1 MLKSKYIGYYIV
13 LSFLM
18 IGGFLI
24 SVHAQDEHTVLL
36 YTFETNKGD
45 TVKDHSGNGNDGK
58 LMGTNWGAGK
68 FRTGRELAGNEK
80 RDFVEV
86 PDSESLDLVD
96 GLTIEMWVYLNAPST
111 AGGTGV
117 TKESTYKFGPRHDTK
132 VLHRME
138 TTEKVWVA
146 GIVISNTRLS
156 LNKWTHI
163 AGTYDAKSGDGIIYI
178 DGKEDNSGNIGG
190 DIIPN
195 NDVLW
200 IGRGSNPFLNG
211 MIDEVRVSNIA
222 RTQKEIND
230 IMNLGIEGVLAVTP
244 KDKLS
249 STWGRIKTR
258 FIE

>member
-18 IGGFLI
+18 IGGFI
-24 SVHAQDEHTVLL
+24 NSIHAQDEHTVLL
-36 YTFETNKGD
+36 YTFDSGKGD

-58 LMGTNWGAGK
+58 LMGTNWGEGK
-68 FRTGRELAGNEK
+68 FRSGLELAGNEK
-80 RDFVEV
+80 RDFIEV
-86 PDSESLDLVD
+86 ADSESLDLVE
-96 GLTIEMWVYLNAPST
+96 GLTIEMWVYLNAHST

-117 TKESTYKFGPRHDTK
+117 TKESTFKFGPRNDSK
-132 VLHRME
+132 VLHRMV
-138 TTEKVWVA
+138 TTEKAWGAAV
-146 GIVISNTRLS
+146 VISNAGLTLK
-156 LNKWTHI
+156 KWTHI
-163 AGTYDAKSGDGIIYI
+163 AGTYDAKSGDAIIYI
-178 DGKEDNSGNIGG
+178 DGKEDNIGNIGG

-200 IGRGSNPFLNG
+200 IGRGAGPFLDG
-211 MIDEVRVSNIA
+211 KIDEVRVSNIA
-222 RTQKEIND
+222 RTKKEIND
-230 IMNLGIEGVLAVTP
+230 IMNLGIEGVLDVSP